1 MKKRDRNFV
10 RQNEVKVRDL
20 PADAMD
26 QVKKLIDSAKQE
38 EKVPEH
44 VER

>member
-1 MKKRDRNFV
+1 MKKRDRNV
-10 RQNEVKVRDL
+10 IKKNEIKVRDL
-20 PADAMD
+20 PPDAME